1 LAAKSFDT
9 RSLTIHNSPFSIHNS
24 SLRSSAAA
32 NHSTVAAC
40 SLNSVQWERTAREV
54 RRQSFALFEAMPDET
69 LVYWSARASALAY
82 WAAVIFMGMWL
93 RGANCVAAIRWAW
106 SIGCVLLVAH
116 EILAMGISFGWS
128 HAAAWEDVAVQ
139 TDAVFGV
146 AFGGG
151 LIVNYVAVVLWTADV
166 ARWWLWT
173 SPYFTR
179 VPWITIAL
187 WAFLGMMYFFG
198 AVVFAE
204 GIVRMIAGT
213 MSLVAVLWIACSVA
227 CRRSGRAA
235 LD

>member
-1 LAAKSFDT
+1 
-9 RSLTIHNSPFSIHNS
+9 
-24 SLRSSAAA
+24 
-32 NHSTVAAC
+32 
-40 SLNSVQWERTAREV
+40 
-54 RRQSFALFEAMPDET
+54 MPDET

-82 WAAVIFMGMWL
+82 WAAVIFAGAWL
-93 RGANCVAAIRWAW
+93 RGANCVAAMRGAW
-106 SIGCVLLVAH
+106 SIGCALLVAH

-151 LIVNYVAVVLWTADV
+151 LIVNYVAVGLWTADV
-166 ARWWLWT
+166 ARWWRAPA
-173 SPYFTR
+173 SYFTR

-213 MSLVAVLWIACSVA
+213 MFAIAALWIAASVTF
-227 CRRSGRAA
+227 RQAA
-235 LD
+235 RD